1 MPRAMPDECNGDV
14 SPTDKEKT
22 PYVPLP
28 STGEELI
35 AYFKNAGFVS
45 VRVEIESE
53 DHSPQRLP

>member
-1 MPRAMPDECNGDV
+1 MPDECNGDV